1 MKMYLM
7 KNKFLLLI
15 VFSLGTVAAFGT
27 VYLAIILQNIVN
39 IATVGDVG
47 AFYSALVKASIY
59 LAMLGVSKY
68 TYGILEKIIIT
79 QTIYKLRLD
88 IFGSAMN
95 KALHDNSERNTGKY
109 ISSLTNDI
117 KIIEENYLLPLFKIT
132 ENIVLFIFAVITIVQ
147 ISPEVLITLIFC
159 MICMVGVSA
168 IFGKILQ
175 KRQKDFSKQIG
186 QYTVDV
192 KDLLGGYELFKY
204 YDETNNAI
212 IEHNSFNTKLKRIKF
227 HLDLGMS
234 INQTTSDILGLLT
247 MFLVVVIGAYKVILG
262 SVLVGTLV
270 ALVQLSNSFVT
281 PIMEITMN
289 IPKMQSTKPIINK
302 VISLCKCEIVDKTKL
317 LSFNDKIEY
326 KDVWFSYDNENYALK
341 GINLIFERGKKY
353 LILGKSGCGKST
365 LVGVL
370 LGKCRPDKGTVQCD
384 GNNLEECDIIDLC
397 AVVQQNV
404 YILDRSIRE
413 NIELYKSYSDKEI
426 ENVLSL
432 CGFTDLD
439 IEKNGMD
446 LSGGQKQRVS
456 MARAIIRKKPIWVID
471 EGTSSIDNI
480 TGNEIEE
487 KLLREKNT
495 TIITI
500 SHKVNPDL
508 MKKYNEIIYLEQ
520 GNIVEKG
527 TYNELM
533 ERKGRVYTALLS

>member
-1 MKMYLM
+1 M